1 MAFVTLS
8 DYKLF
13 FFFGERLTD
22 YKLKRLSFYGMW
34 TGERVRFLW
43 NAWNDIVGDI
53 IIFLIA
59 VNANLFAS
67 LILIIALLFDG
78 TEPIDP

>member
-1 MAFVTLS
+1 
-8 DYKLF
+8 
-13 FFFGERLTD
+13 
-22 YKLKRLSFYGMW
+22 MW

-43 NAWNDIVGDI
+43 NAWNDIVGDKI
-53 IIFLIA
+53 MFLIA